1 VSSLRLDPEQR
12 FACAQCGRCCRGF
25 DVVVSA
31 AEVEL
36 YQRRNAASWFR
47 GSTIGAEMFE
57 AMPGQPGFHRIRKRD
72 DGACGFLSD
81 DNRCRL
87 HEELGAAKKPLT
99 CRLFPYSFHPS
110 GNSVIVT
117 ASFNC
122 PTIAA
127 NEGPLIAA
135 AESLVTIES
144 LRKEWF
150 ARHPFKSPLARFVK
164 GRSIDARSIHVLRE
178 NWLAMLTRESGD
190 IRENVRRIAT
200 TIDDLTRSRVLALPD
215 DDFQQYIALTVP
227 HAAAKPEPP
236 PAREPGRIARLL
248 QRGFLYAVAS
258 IRDDLANPGR
268 SRTQARLMRL
278 RLLAHFHG
286 LAPGT
291 AGVQLGALTRVRA
304 DINDPEIRPAVSH
317 YLRSTLHALG
327 ASGRPIVDELAIAV
341 SILNAAIAF
350 AAMHADAAGQPVT
363 RAIFIQALTE
373 ASDVAHARSALLDS
387 MLTRLSA
394 GREAMWELG
403 TGN

>member
-1 VSSLRLDPEQR
+1 
-12 FACAQCGRCCRGF
+12 
-25 DVVVSA
+25 
-31 AEVEL
+31 
-36 YQRRNAASWFR
+36 
-47 GSTIGAEMFE
+47 
-57 AMPGQPGFHRIRKRD
+57 
-72 DGACGFLSD
+72 
-81 DNRCRL
+81 
-87 HEELGAAKKPLT
+87 
-99 CRLFPYSFHPS
+99 
-110 GNSVIVT
+110 
-117 ASFNC
+117 
-122 PTIAA
+122 
-127 NEGPLIAA
+127 
-135 AESLVTIES
+135 
-144 LRKEWF
+144 
-150 ARHPFKSPLARFVK
+150 
-164 GRSIDARSIHVLRE
+164 
-178 NWLAMLTRESGD
+178 MLTRESGD

-286 LAPGT
+286 LASGT

-363 RAIFIQALTE
+363 RAIFIAALFC
-373 ASDVAHARSALLDS
+373 SFKRS
-387 MLTRLSA
+387 ML
-394 GREAMWELG
+394 M
-403 TGN
+403 